1 MTPLPT
7 AGWNLRDQ
15 LPLAEV
21 TVQSHRGAGV
31 LRPENTLAAFIHA
44 WDLGT
49 VPEADLSTLRDG
61 TLVAFHDAD
70 LQRVLPTA
78 AAEQRTRRIADMDW
92 AEASAVDVG
101 LWHGAEW
108 TGLRMPRF
116 AEIIAELRRHPGR
129 RIYLDVKAA
138 DPEQVAREVIA
149 AGIAERTILASTHHD
164 LLQRWKG
171 AAPQAG
177 TLLWLG
183 GGEARISAR
192 LAAIRATGFAG
203 IDQLQ
208 VHVDGTA
215 DALSPS
221 PGFLTALGRELRGH
235 GILFQALPWRI
246 ADERV
251 LWQLFDLGVASL
263 ATDHPDSAMAA
274 LRAYYSAGAG
284 G

>member
-1 MTPLPT
+1 MTPQND
-7 AGWNLRDQ
+7 AGWNLRDH

-70 LQRVLPTA
+70 FQRVLPVA
-78 AAEQRTRRIADMDW
+78 AAEQRTRRITDMDW
-92 AEASAVDVG
+92 VEASTVDVG
-101 LWHGAEW
+101 AWHGAEW

-116 AEIIAELRRHPGR
+116 AEVLAELQRRPGR

-138 DPEQVAREVIA
+138 DPEQVAREVAA
-149 AGIAERTILASTHHD
+149 AGVAEQTILASTDHD
-164 LLQRWKG
+164 LLQRWKR
-171 AAPQAG
+171 AAPQAA

-183 GGEARISAR
+183 GGEERISAR
-192 LAAIRATGFAG
+192 LAAVRATGFAG

-215 DALSPS
+215 EALSPS
-221 PGFLTALGRELRGH
+221 PGFLIALGEELRDH
-235 GILFQALPWRI
+235 GILLQALPWRI

-251 LWQLFDLGVASL
+251 LWRLFDLGVASL

>member
-1 MTPLPT
+1 MTPRSDT
-7 AGWNLRDQ
+7 GWNLRDH

-44 WDLGT
+44 WELGT

-70 LQRVLPTA
+70 LQRVLPAA
-78 AAEQRTRRIADMDW
+78 AAEVRARRIADLGW
-92 AEASAVDVG
+92 AEASEIDVG
-101 LWHGAEW
+101 AWHGAEW
-108 TGLRMPRF
+108 AGLRIPRF
-116 AEIIAELRRHPGR
+116 AEVLAALLREPGR

-138 DPEQVAREVIA
+138 DPEQVAREVLA
-149 AGIAERTILASTHHD
+149 AGAAGRTILASTDHD
-164 LLQRWKG
+164 LLQRWKR
-171 AAPQAG
+171 AAPQAA

-183 GGEARISAR
+183 GGEERISAR
-192 LAAIRATGFAG
+192 LDTVRATGFAG

-208 VHVDGTA
+208 VHVNGTA

-221 PGFLTALGRELRGH
+221 PGFLAALGRELRDH
-235 GILFQALPWRI
+235 GVLFQALPWRI
-246 ADERV
+246 ADARV